1 MTHRFGRYGKK
12 EARRYSG
19 FSGRPGLLPQD
30 HGAWKNA
37 DNGFA
42 RYETQ
47 SKLTM
52 CEENFSQVA
61 CPSPWGPYGPER
73 PQSDSRDPAGYNTS
87 LFRDHGDVARAL
99 NLLGYDSPD
108 GDAMLRQFQR
118 HWNSVVNKL
127 SMNPTRYKHIPFAK
141 LPTGNLRVDG
151 IIGPDSLNAI
161 ETAIINQ
168 RTDSQLSWYNIVMMM
183 KHDQGSGYGRR
194 KVYNA
199 AEGQ

>member
-1 MTHRFGRYGKK
+1 MTYRHGRHGKK
-12 EARRYSG
+12 EGRRYAG
-19 FSGRPGLLPQD
+19 FSGRPGLLPQG

-52 CEENFSQVA
+52 CEENFSEVA

-73 PQSDSRDPAGYNTS
+73 PQSDSRDPAGYNTR
-87 LFRDHGDVARAL
+87 LFRDHADVGRAL
-99 NLLGYDSPD
+99 RLLGYDSPD
-108 GDAMLRQFQR
+108 GNAMLRKFQR
-118 HWNSVVNKL
+118 HWNGVVNKL
-127 SMNPTRYKHIPFAK
+127 RTNPIRYKHIPFVK
-141 LPTGNLRVDG
+141 IPTGNLRVDG
-151 IIGPDSLNAI
+151 LIGANSLNAI

-168 RTDSQLSWYNIVMMM
+168 RTDSQLSWYNIVMMI
-183 KHDQGSGYGRR
+183 KHDQGNGYGRR

>member
-1 MTHRFGRYGKK
+1 MTHRFGRHGRK
-12 EARRYSG
+12 EGRRYAG
-19 FSGRPGLLPQD
+19 FSGRPSMLPND

-52 CEENFSQVA
+52 CEENFSEVA

-73 PQSDSRDPAGYNTS
+73 PHSDSRDPAGYNTRI
-87 LFRDHGDVARAL
+87 FRNEEDVGRAL
-99 NLLGYDSPD
+99 NLLGYNSPD
-108 GDAMLRQFQR
+108 GNAMLRDFQR
-118 HWNSVVNKL
+118 HWNGVVTKL
-127 SMNPTRYKHIPFAK
+127 NYNPTRYQSIPFVK
-141 LPTGNLRVDG
+141 MPSGMLRVDG
-151 IIGPDSLNAI
+151 LIGADSLNAI

-168 RTDSQLSWYNIVMMM
+168 RTSHELSWYNIVMAM
-183 KHDQGSGYGRR
+183 KNDHSNGLGRR